1 MWAVQIWEDI
11 LGFENAEFYLRRWPE
26 LYGKTFAEV
35 LISFPDAIPCGV
47 KVAKGGML
55 LNPKDD
61 YVLQEGD
68 ELLVVAEDED
78 SYTPSS
84 PAEVCVCLHFH
95 SNVKR
100 NFNTNFK
107 ACNV

>member
-11 LGFENAEFYLRRWPE
+11 LGFENAEFYLKRWPK
-26 LYGKTFAEV
+26 LDGKTFAEV

-78 SYTPSS
+78 SYFPSS
-84 PAEVCVCLHFH
+84 PAEVCFCLHSH

-100 NFNTNFK
+100 SFNTNFK
-107 ACNV
+107 ACNI